1 MVVQMSEEDCC
12 HFCGLSKEAKVAL
25 LCGLCQA
32 ETSSLRSGLESL
44 IYSCSLNEGDHNKE
58 DSEEIPVEGETE
70 ERQPAEREKRV
81 SKVQQGDAWTWP

>member
-81 SKVQQGDAWTWP
+81 G